1 MIPMSIAMLG
11 VTALVAGGVGLY
23 LRGRRRRARALY
35 MAHLESAL
43 ADGILTEAEAAEL
56 ESLRTASD
64 LSEREVRMV
73 GLALYRRAL
82 REVVADARVTPEEEA
97 NLRRL
102 QMQLGLTEHDL
113 ASDRDQIRRMRL
125 LAQIEDGRL
134 PEVRAP
140 LDLAADETCHWVVR
154 ATLCSPLA
162 LGRREPVGV
171 LFRPDGAEPFHVVGE
186 REALEPNPAILPL
199 DLGMLVIT
207 SRRAI
212 FRGAKRRVDWPH
224 ARLETLTLYRDGL
237 ALTTADE
244 RGPRFL
250 LVEDAELT
258 AAILLLAAR
267 RRRIEQRGA
276 PPAPNPS
283 AALPGTAP
291 ANRDGGRT
299 GSEEEKGDG
308 HAEHH
313 RALLRESS

>member
-1 MIPMSIAMLG
+1 AMIPMSIAMLG

-171 LFRPDGAEPFHVVGE
+171 VFRPDGAEPFHVVGE
-186 REALEPNPAILPL
+186 RAALEPNPAILPL
-199 DLGMLVIT
+199 APGHLPWREAPG
-207 SRRAI
+207 
-212 FRGAKRRVDWPH
+212 G
-224 ARLETLTLYRDGL
+224 
-237 ALTTADE
+237 
-244 RGPRFL
+244 
-250 LVEDAELT
+250 
-258 AAILLLAAR
+258 LAAR
-267 RRRIEQRGA
+267 AAGDAHAVPRRARPHDGRRTRSAVPPGGGCRADRGDPAAGRSTPADRAARRAAGPEPQRRA
-276 PPAPNPS
+276 P
-283 AALPGTAP
+283 
-291 ANRDGGRT
+291 RH
-299 GSEEEKGDG
+299 GSCE
-308 HAEHH
+308 
-313 RALLRESS
+313 